1 MSFHKAVFRM
11 RAGWV
16 VGCGASLLALWL
28 PGCGLFPPGTSS
40 RLDLSVFKRSGFSRF
55 SLAGSWSLSTSTGQ
69 TRLALFDE
77 DGRLR
82 SLVLPDGGIFEPGED
97 DTVEI
102 HLTSFGAFSFLVRGD
117 TGESDGEIVV
127 HEFEGIMSD
136 DATRIRG
143 TVFRLANNLSGSRT
157 SDLRETW
164 VLVGD
169 DGS

>member
-1 MSFHKAVFRM
+1 M
-11 RAGWV
+11 
-16 VGCGASLLALWL
+16 
-28 PGCGLFPPGTSS
+28 
-40 RLDLSVFKRSGFSRF
+40 
-55 SLAGSWSLSTSTGQ
+55 
-69 TRLALFDE
+69 
-77 DGRLR
+77 
-82 SLVLPDGGIFEPGED
+82 LPDGGIFEPGED

-157 SDLRETW
+157 ADLRETW